1 MSFYEDSSI
10 IITPNAYKAGT
21 LYAVVPTSG
30 LADMDVTRATA
41 ATRVDESG
49 LVNYAEALGS
59 ELVTNGDFAT
69 DTDWSK
75 GGGWEIIG
83 GKAEALNVNG
93 SYLVQ
98 NINFTNAKTY
108 KIEFSIS
115 DYLSGDVRIRFS
127 GGAGYISTDY
137 VSGNNTHTLYL
148 QSIGNTVFR
157 IQGQNNFTASIDNVS
172 VKEVIKDN
180 VPRIDYTGG
189 GCPHILAEPQR
200 TNLITYSNDFSQSVW
215 RKRTSD
221 GTQVPVITNNYAI
234 SPDGTQNASRV
245 IITKPATDNDYAVVD
260 NYMVVT
266 KSIGDKFT
274 NSIYVKAN
282 GGSQVGKEVNLYAWD
297 GNILT
302 MATYALT
309 DSWVRIDAVHTA
321 TTPSGNM
328 EALALG
334 KARASSGGI
343 SLANM
348 ATDFLLSFAQLE
360 EGSYPTSYI
369 PTSGASVTRNQDVFT
384 RDGISSLINS
394 EEGVFFA
401 EIAAL
406 SDDGTNR
413 IISLS
418 DGTTTN
424 RVSLILSTTANTI
437 RAMVVS
443 DSVTFDEEH
452 AVTSVLDYNK
462 IAIKYKE
469 NDFALWINGVEV
481 DTDNSGNTP
490 TGLNKLSFDVGIS
503 ILDFFGKVKQL
514 QVYQTALSDSELTI
528 LTTP

>member
-1 MSFYEDSSI
+1 MSFYEESSI

-41 ATRVDESG
+41 ATRVDEDG
-49 LVNYAEALGS
+49 LVAD
-59 ELVTNGDFAT
+59 V
-69 DTDWSK
+69 
-75 GGGWEIIG
+75 
-83 GKAEALNVNG
+83 
-93 SYLVQ
+93 
-98 NINFTNAKTY
+98 
-108 KIEFSIS
+108 
-115 DYLSGDVRIRFS
+115 LSG
-127 GGAGYISTDY
+127 
-137 VSGNNTHTLYL
+137 
-148 QSIGNTVFR
+148 
-157 IQGQNNFTASIDNVS
+157 
-172 VKEVIKDN
+172 

-200 TNLITYSNDFSQSVW
+200 TNRIVNSEDGSTWSLSNLTLSSLSGGLNKEYYQIKSLGNTGRFDAVSNSWINTTASTYTASVFAKKGTTDEIILTSRASLSTQDTYSVFNLTNGTVVSNNIVAGSIESY
-215 RKRTSD
+215 SD
-221 GTQVPVITNNYAI
+221 GWYKCSIT
-234 SPDGTQNASRV
+234 
-245 IITKPATDNDYAVVD
+245 
-260 NYMVVT
+260 
-266 KSIGDKFT
+266 FT
-274 NSIYVKAN
+274 NS
-282 GGSQVGKEVNLYAWD
+282 GGYTNFA
-297 GNILT
+297 
-302 MATYALT
+302 
-309 DSWVRIDAVHTA
+309 
-321 TTPSGNM
+321 
-328 EALALG
+328 
-334 KARASSGGI
+334 
-343 SLANM
+343 
-348 ATDFLLSFAQLE
+348 SFAFGFNFNSTDTDTLFVAAPQSE
-360 EGSYPTSYI
+360 IGSYPTSYI
-369 PTSGASVTRNQDVFT
+369 PTSGATVTRNQDEFT

-514 QVYQTALSDSELTI
+514 QVYPTALSDSELTI
-528 LTTP
+528 LTTL